1 MKRNNHTKTAVKK
14 SDLRL
19 LIQNENRSPEFWV
32 AYHAL
37 IKGAEKKS
45 IPYIGSLPFADDLK
59 GEEFDMLT
67 ETATRLSKRHAQE
80 VRDHRKMVE
89 RSGRRLFIT
98 SAKNRKGMGEV
109 MQRQGGSMAVW
120 RNFIRRYEPSMQRT
134 KSPVELEKLFGSYL
148 KDLHKRN
155 VREKEAHIADMKA
168 VKERLSNKLDLYA
181 CSGELEFLAV
191 DRRKVDRM
199 RGSVNGW
206 TIGDFWNL
214 GRDGGGQHELRFRI
228 AGNVPNAACS
238 IVSRLGGASRM
249 GGHIHINCK
258 ADSLIGRK
266 VYSALR
272 RNLCWM
278 RWLVPESRRAN
289 HFCGVSMT
297 PVTFDE
303 ATSRKYAAISANT
316 WSYTGTIEMRLWPSS
331 SKAIDWQNRA
341 KLMQSIAKWSEGY
354 TLDELQ
360 ALAVLPIARDQQASA
375 WRSYYLWAS
384 ENDAEAL
391 LIAINLLRAKSR
403 QSSSDARGAT
413 EAGELVS
420 QFNASSTRLVGYRRP
435 RVSRAVTA

>member
-37 IKGAEKKS
+37 VKNSDKGS

-59 GEEFDMLT
+59 GEEFDMLS
-67 ETATRLSKRHAQE
+67 ETAKRISNQHSIKVKE
-80 VRDHRKMVE
+80 HRKMVE
-89 RSGRRLFIT
+89 RSGRRLFVT
-98 SAKNRKGMGEV
+98 SAKNRKGLGEV
-109 MQRQGGSMAVW
+109 IQRQGGSMALW
-120 RNFIRRYEPSMQRT
+120 RNFERRLGSSMLRT
-134 KSPVELEKLFGSYL
+134 KSLVELEKLFGSYL

-155 VREKEAHIADMKA
+155 LYDKASHIADLKS

-181 CSGELEFLAV
+181 CSGELEFLSA
-191 DRRKVDRM
+191 DRRKIDRM
-199 RGSVNGW
+199 KGQVNGW

-228 AGNVPNAACS
+228 AGGVPKAACS

-249 GGHIHINCK
+249 GGHIHLNCK
-258 ADSLIGRK
+258 GDSLIGSK

-289 HFCGVSMT
+289 HFCGVSLT
-297 PVTFDE
+297 PVTFAE
-303 ATSRKYAAISANT
+303 AQSRKYAAISANT

-331 SKAIDWQNRA
+331 SKPVDWENRA
-341 KLMQSIAKWSEGY
+341 RLMQSIAKWSEGY

-360 ALAVLPIARDQQASA
+360 AFAMLPIAREQQHSA
-375 WRSYYLWAS
+375 WRNYYLWAS
-384 ENDAEAL
+384 ENDPEAL

-403 QSSSDARGAT
+403 QSSSDARGA
-413 EAGELVS
+413 EHSAELVS